1 MNPTILSERPL
12 LYTCHVKKFFAAFF
26 FFAFCVAA
34 ADFWQA
40 KPYTEWSDKDLQKM
54 IANSPWAKSFSPPA
68 PAGGP
73 GDSGAAPP
81 LSEGGGRGRGGGGG
95 APPSAGPAAV
105 GGAAPTIYAR
115 WQSALPVKQAFVRLK
130 YGAQAATSPDA
141 KQLLEKTETNYEIV
155 VSGPLKSM
163 LRGDTDSLK
172 LSLMESSSLTSKGKG
187 PVKPSDVQIALSQD
201 SNDMVLHFP
210 RATPFTVDDKEV
222 EFETKFGDLVLKYK
236 FKLKDMVF
244 NGKLEM

>member
-1 MNPTILSERPL
+1 MNLTILSERPL
-12 LYTCHVKKFFAAFF
+12 LYTCHVKKFAAAFF
-26 FFAFCVAA
+26 IFAFCIAA

-40 KPYTEWSDKDLQKM
+40 KPYTEWTDKDLQKM
-54 IANSPWAKSFSPPA
+54 ITNSPWAKSFSPPA

-73 GDSGAAPP
+73 GDSGASTP
-81 LSEGGGRGRGGGGG
+81 LSEGGGRGRGGGVPFG
-95 APPSAGPAAV
+95 GPAA
-105 GGAAPTIYAR
+105 ADSSTAPTIYAR

-130 YGAQAATSPDA
+130 YGAEAATSPDA
-141 KQLLEKTETNYEIV
+141 KQLLDRPETNYEIV

-163 LRGDTDSLK
+163 LRGDTDTLK

-187 PVKPSDVQIALSQD
+187 PVKPSDVQIALSRD

-210 RATPFTVDDKEV
+210 RTTPFTADDKEV
-222 EFETKFGDLVLKYK
+222 EFETKFGDLVLRYK
-236 FKLKDMVF
+236 FKVKDMVF

>member
-1 MNPTILSERPL
+1 VNFTILSERPL
-12 LYTCHVKKFFAAFF
+12 LYTCHVKKFAGAFF
-26 FFAFCVAA
+26 VFAFCVAA

-54 IANSPWAKSFSPPA
+54 ITNSPWAKSFSPPETA
-68 PAGGP
+68 V
-73 GDSGAAPP
+73 DSGASTP
-81 LSEGGGRGRGGGGG
+81 LSEGGGRGRGGSGVI
-95 APPSAGPAAV
+95 AGPAPV
-105 GGAAPTIYAR
+105 TNGTAPIIHAR

-130 YGAQAATSPDA
+130 YGAEAPTSPDA
-141 KQLLEKTETNYEIV
+141 KQLLEKAETNYEIV
-155 VSGPLKSM
+155 LSGPLKSL

-172 LSLMESSSLTSKGKG
+172 LALMESTSLTSKGKA
-187 PVKPSDVQIALSQD
+187 PLKPADVQLALSRD

-210 RATPFTVDDKEV
+210 RTTPFTLDDKEV

-236 FKLKDMVF
+236 FRLKDMVF